1 LTGLPKNRERLA
13 RPLGLAAALIAVSCG
28 GGLSP
33 TDVTAVKQGAQLNAM
48 SYAELDA
55 STPAAA
61 LERAA
66 YCSEWGI
73 ANRNGFV
80 VVDAG
85 IGCSAP

>member
-1 LTGLPKNRERLA
+1 M
-13 RPLGLAAALIAVSCG
+13 
-28 GGLSP
+28 
-33 TDVTAVKQGAQLNAM
+33 TAVKQGAQLNAM